1 MPYSNT
7 SELPKSV
14 KDRLSPGKQRQWMA
28 TFNSIYSRTENEG
41 RAFAGANAAVKK
53 AMGYKNDKRSAT
65 VTSKS
70 DTNKATPTMTSVH
83 VPNAGDD
90 EKTRKADFKV
100 GDRVEWNSSGGKA
113 QGVIRQIVTSGTV
126 PGIDG
131 DVKVTGSKDKPAARI
146 SVLDDDGKPTDT
158 TVGHKLSTLSSLR
171 KAESYTPPEG
181 AKNAAKRVLRWKE
194 KYGDE
199 VNGMTSVGW
208 RRARQLASGDAVS
221 LDTVKRMAQFARHK
235 KNSKIDPKY
244 RGTPWKDAGYV
255 SWLGWGGDTGV
266 NWAKRI
272 SERETEKSFG
282 KSNGARS
289 LYAYRPLLNA
299 EDVISHYKAQGV
311 STMLLP
317 DDMHV
322 TIAYSKDPIL
332 WQDGDIGYL
341 ENLRVDSGA
350 RMHQILGG
358 KAFTLSFDAP
368 SLVENWVHFRRIGA
382 GYDYP
387 SYQPHVTLTYNAP
400 AEDLIPY
407 SGPLIFG
414 PIQMEEI
421 DPPETI
427 MEKRQVGDDLFTTA
441 AEARAASHGMG
452 LQGTIHVFDTED
464 GAFYMPGDTH
474 DDYLSAKKRMAGI
487 ESEDDEVSEIDD
499 AIERVVRTVM
509 DSVLAKSFTIE
520 ADVVKAEQQIAYG
533 WASVVSIDGKELVDK
548 QGHVITSAEMEK
560 MANSFMMSQRVAK
573 EMHTGGSV
581 GEVIHSMPITK
592 QLMETLNLKGDTEG
606 WLIGVK
612 IKDPEVWKRVKDGTL
627 KAFSIGGKGV
637 LTDV

>member
-28 TFNSIYSRTENEG
+28 TFNAIYGRTDSEG
-41 RAFAGANAAVKK
+41 EAFAGANAAVKK
-53 AMGYKNDKRSAT
+53 AMGYKNGERSAT
-65 VTSKS
+65 VASKS

-113 QGVIRQIVTSGTV
+113 QGVIRQIVTNGTV

-131 DVKVTGSKDKPAARI
+131 DVKVTGSKDKPAAKI

-158 TVGHKLSTLSSLR
+158 TVGHKLSTLSSLK
-171 KAESYTPPEG
+171 KAESFTPPEG

-235 KNSKIDPKY
+235 KNSKIDPKH

-255 SWLGWGGDTGV
+255 AWLGWGGDAGV

-272 SERETEKSFG
+272 SERETEKSF
-282 KSNGARS
+282 
-289 LYAYRPLLNA
+289 
-299 EDVISHYKAQGV
+299 
-311 STMLLP
+311 
-317 DDMHV
+317 
-322 TIAYSKDPIL
+322 
-332 WQDGDIGYL
+332 DI
-341 ENLRVDSGA
+341 
-350 RMHQILGG
+350 
-358 KAFTLSFDAP
+358 
-368 SLVENWVHFRRIGA
+368 
-382 GYDYP
+382 
-387 SYQPHVTLTYNAP
+387 
-400 AEDLIPY
+400 
-407 SGPLIFG
+407 
-414 PIQMEEI
+414 EI
-421 DPPETI
+421 DPPETVT
-427 MEKRQVGDDLFTTA
+427 EKRQVGDDMFSTA
-441 AEARAASHGMG
+441 AEARAASYGMG
-452 LQGTIHVFDTED
+452 FQGMVHVHDTED
-464 GAFYMPGDTH
+464 GAFYMPGETH
-474 DDYLSAKKRMAGI
+474 EEYLSAKKRMAGI
-487 ESEDDEVSEIDD
+487 ESEDDEVSEIDG

-560 MANSFMMSQRVAK
+560 MANNFMMSQRVAK

-612 IKDPEVWKRVKDGTL
+612 INDPDVWKRVKDGTL